1 MSPKFTAIA
10 HPNIAFI
17 KYWGNRD
24 DALRLPLN
32 GSISMN
38 LSGLESRT
46 TVQFDE
52 ALEHDTFELNG
63 EFQSSASLQRVSQFL
78 DYVRRLVGS
87 TSYARVSSTNNFPTG
102 AGIASSASAF
112 AALALAASK
121 AAGLDLDQ
129 KDLSRLARLGSGSA
143 CRSVPDGFVEWLP
156 GEDDASSYA
165 ISIAPK
171 DHWDLVDAV
180 AIISQEH
187 KPIGSSAGHKLA
199 HTSPLNAQRV
209 LDAPE
214 RLKTCCEALLGRDFA
229 RFAEVV
235 ELDSNYMHAVMR
247 TSTPPLVYWEP
258 ATEVLLWQV
267 WQWRKQGHAV
277 CATVDA
283 GPNVHVLALKSE
295 LEWLQK
301 ALMALPGVKSVLV
314 GEPADGARLVD

>member
-1 MSPKFTAIA
+1 MPPKFTAIA

-52 ALEHDTFELNG
+52 ALEQDAFELNG
-63 EFQSSASLQRVSQFL
+63 DTQSGASLLRVSQFL
-78 DYVRRLVGS
+78 DHVRRLAG
-87 TSYARVSSTNNFPTG
+87 TTHYAHVSSTNNFPTG

-112 AALALAASK
+112 AALALSASK
-121 AAGLDLDQ
+121 AAGLDLDL

-143 CRSVPDGFVEWLP
+143 CRSIPDGFVEWLP
-156 GEDDASSYA
+156 GEVDASSYA

-171 DHWDLVDAV
+171 DHWDVVDAV

-214 RLKTCCEALLGRDFA
+214 RLKTCREALLGRDFA

-247 TSTPPLVYWEP
+247 TSNPPLVYWEP

-267 WQWRKQGHAV
+267 WRWRKQGHAV

-283 GPNVHVLALKSE
+283 GPNVHVLALKGE

-301 ALMALPGVKSVLV
+301 ALMVLPGVKRVLV

>member
-1 MSPKFTAIA
+1 MLPKITAIA

-46 TVQFDE
+46 TVQFD
-52 ALEHDTFELNG
+52 AGLEHDTFDLNG
-63 EFQSSASLQRVSQFL
+63 TGQSGASLQRVSQFL
-78 DYVRRLVGS
+78 DHVRQLSGS
-87 TSYARVSSTNNFPTG
+87 NHHARVSSSNNFPTG

-121 AAGLDLDQ
+121 AAGLDLNQ

-143 CRSVPDGFVEWLP
+143 CRSIPDGFVEWLP
-156 GEDDASSYA
+156 GDDDATSYA
-165 ISIAPK
+165 VSIAPR
-171 DHWDLVDAV
+171 DHWELVDAV
-180 AIISQEH
+180 AVISQEH
-187 KPIGSSAGHKLA
+187 KPVGSSAGHQLA

-209 LDAPE
+209 HDAPE
-214 RLKTCCEALLGRDFA
+214 RLKACREALLQKDFT
-229 RFAEVV
+229 RFADVV

-247 TSTPPLVYWEP
+247 TSNPPLVYWQP

-277 CATVDA
+277 CSTVDA
-283 GPNVHVLALKSE
+283 GPNVHVLATAGE
-295 LEWLQK
+295 LEWLRQ
-301 ALMALPGVKSVLV
+301 AFVELPGVKTVLV
-314 GEPADGARLVD
+314 AEPADGARLVV

>member
-1 MSPKFTAIA
+1 MQPEITAIA

-46 TVQFDE
+46 TVQFD
-52 ALEHDTFELNG
+52 AGLDQDVFDLNG
-63 EFQSSASLQRVSQFL
+63 AGQSGASLQRVSQFL
-78 DYVRRLVGS
+78 DHVRRLSGS
-87 TSYARVSSTNNFPTG
+87 TTYAKVSSTNNFPTG

-121 AAGLDLDQ
+121 AAGLDMTQ
-129 KDLSRLARLGSGSA
+129 NDLSRLARLGSGSA

-156 GEDDASSYA
+156 GEDDANSYA
-165 ISIAPK
+165 VSIAPK

-180 AIISQEH
+180 AVISQEH
-187 KPIGSSAGHKLA
+187 KPIGSSAGHTLA

-209 LDAPE
+209 HDAPE
-214 RLKTCCEALLGRDFA
+214 RLKACREALLQRDFA
-229 RFAEVV
+229 RFADVV

-247 TSTPPLVYWEP
+247 TSNPPLVYWEP
-258 ATEVLLWQV
+258 ATEALLWQV

-295 LEWLQK
+295 LEWLQNS
-301 ALMALPGVKSVLV
+301 LLELPGVKTVLV
-314 GEPADGARLVD
+314 AEPADGARLVD

>member
-1 MSPKFTAIA
+1 MRSEYTAIA

-156 GEDDASSYA
+156 GKDDASSYA
-165 ISIAPK
+165 VSIAPK
-171 DHWDLVDAV
+171 DHWGLVDAV
-180 AIISQEH
+180 AVVSQEH
-187 KPIGSSAGHKLA
+187 KPIGSTSGHKLA

-214 RLKTCCEALLGRDFA
+214 RLKNCRDALLERDFA
-229 RFAEVV
+229 GFADVV

-247 TSTPPLVYWEP
+247 TSNPPLVYWEP

-283 GPNVHVLALKSE
+283 GPNVHVLALANE
-295 LEWLQK
+295 RDWLQK
-301 ALMALPGVKSVLV
+301 ALLELPGVKNVLI